1 MTGGTMITNV
11 IKWGN
16 SLALPIPRSFAKEMG
31 LKTASSINMQIEKG
45 RIILTPVEK
54 EPLSLKD
61 LVAKITKD
69 NIHQEI
75 ETGIPCGNEIW

>member
-1 MTGGTMITNV
+1 MITNV
-11 IKWGN
+11 IKWRN
-16 SLALPIPRSFAKEMG
+16 SLALPIPRFFAEEMG
-31 LKTASSINMQIEKG
+31 LKTASPLNMQIEKG

-61 LVAKITKD
+61 IISKINKD

-75 ETGIPCGNEIW
+75 ETGNPCGNEIW